1 MNVDVVTLTLNPA
14 LDVTAE
20 VDALVPYR
28 KLRARLT
35 SHEPGGGGINV
46 ARVLHR
52 FDVGTRAVF
61 PAGGLSGASLVA
73 ELAREG
79 VPMEAIESAVA
90 TRESITIWVQSTGE
104 HYRIL
109 VEGDPLPQETWR
121 ACLNA
126 VAAGAR
132 PRFLVLSGSLPPN
145 VRASAVAEVAEASRR
160 LGAQFVCDSSGAA
173 LRAAVEAGADL
184 ITPNRRE
191 LHELVH
197 SAAPLEDFDHEDAAR
212 RVVAQ
217 GARAVVVSLGAGGA
231 FLAGDGGEEHHAAPP
246 IRALST
252 VGAGDSLVA
261 GIVIGLLR
269 GDRLGDAVRL
279 GVATGAATC
288 LEHGSEL
295 AHPEGVQ
302 RLLQPR
308 GPAGKAARP

>member
-1 MNVDVVTLTLNPA
+1 VIVDVVTLTLNPA

-52 FDVGTRAVF
+52 FDVGTRAIF

-79 VPMEAIESAVA
+79 VPMEALESEVT
-90 TRESITIWVQSTGE
+90 TRESITIWVRSTRE

-109 VEGDPLPQETWR
+109 VEGEPLPETTWQ
-121 ACLNA
+121 ACLR
-126 VAAGAR
+126 AAAAAPP

-145 VRASAVAEVAEASRR
+145 VPAAAVGEVAEISRR
-160 LGAQFVCDSSGAA
+160 LGARFVCDTSGAA

-184 ITPNRRE
+184 VTPSRRE
-191 LHELVH
+191 LHELLDSTV
-197 SAAPLEDFDHEDAAR
+197 ALEHFDHEDAAR
-212 RVVAQ
+212 RVVGQ

-231 FLAGDGGEEHHAAPP
+231 FLTTDEGLEEHHAAPP

-261 GIVIGLLR
+261 GVVIGLLR
-269 GDRLGDAVRL
+269 GDRLGEAVRR
-279 GVATGAATC
+279 GVATGAAAC

-295 AHPEGVQ
+295 ADPEEVE
-302 RLLQPR
+302 RLIELR
-308 GPAGKAARP
+308 